1 MDEQKVR
8 DHAQTHAESVRKG
21 DMDAVAADLVEDLR
35 PMLPEV
41 GKLLPQPVTQAEVL
55 DIEFAGEEATA
66 RIRYAG
72 DAQELTIRSQWR
84 EIDGRPMIVAVEP
97 LT

>member
-1 MDEQKVR
+1 MDEQKS
-8 DHAQTHAESVRKG
+8 A
-21 DMDAVAADLVEDLR
+21 R

-41 GKLLPQPVTQAEVL
+41 GKLLPQPVTQAEML

-72 DAQELTIRSQWR
+72 GAQELTIRSQWR

>member
-8 DHAQTHAESVRKG
+8 DHAETHAESVRKG
-21 DMDAVAADLVEDLR
+21 DMDAVAADLVEELR

-41 GKLLPQPVTQAEVL
+41 GKLLPRPVTKAEVL
-55 DIEFAGEEATA
+55 AIDFAADEATA

-72 DAQELTIRSQWR
+72 DTQELTIRSQWR

-97 LT
+97 LV

>member
-1 MDEQKVR
+1 MDERKVR
-8 DHAQTHAESVRKG
+8 EHADTHAESVRKG

-41 GKLLPQPVTQAEVL
+41 GKLLPRPVTEAEVL
-55 DIEFAGEEATA
+55 GIDFAGDGATA

-72 DAQELTIRSQWR
+72 DAKEVTLRSQWR

-97 LT
+97 VG